1 MIIIPLTIRQE
12 KSQFQK
18 KSKEISYVWV
28 NYTHTDSLVT
38 MLDNSNLRVIYQQ
51 TSRGF
56 RDIYYRVSG
65 KIKYQSN
72 IVLYFSKEGR
82 ET

>member
-18 KSKEISYVWV
+18 KCKEISYVWV
-28 NYTHTDSLVT
+28 NYTNTDSLVT
-38 MLDNSNLRVIYQQ
+38 TLDNSNLRVIYQQ

-56 RDIYYRVSG
+56 SRHILQSG

-72 IVLYFSKEGR
+72 IVLYNKEGR

>member
-18 KSKEISYVWV
+18 KCKEISYVWV
-28 NYTHTDSLVT
+28 NYTNTDSLVT
-38 MLDNSNLRVIYQQ
+38 TLDNSNLRVIYQQ

-56 RDIYYRVSG
+56 RDIY
-65 KIKYQSN
+65 
-72 IVLYFSKEGR
+72 
-82 ET
+82 